1 MINLQGTYRFE
12 QFNVNITNPTL
23 TIINVGDNIKNKIC
37 GVDIILEVTNSK
49 FGITLSG
56 FKYETTWEDSDI
68 YNWVE
73 VEIEKYKIS
82 ENNK

>member
-1 MINLQGTYRFE
+1 MTNLQGTYRFE
-12 QFNVNITNPTL
+12 QFNVDITNPTL

-37 GVDIILEVTNSK
+37 GIDIILEVTNSK
-49 FGITLSG
+49 FGVILSG
-56 FKYETTWEDSDI
+56 FEYETTWEDSDI

>member
-12 QFNVNITNPTL
+12 HFNADITNPIL

-49 FGITLSG
+49 FGIILSG
-56 FKYETTWEDSDI
+56 FEYKTTWEDSDI

-82 ENNK
+82 EK